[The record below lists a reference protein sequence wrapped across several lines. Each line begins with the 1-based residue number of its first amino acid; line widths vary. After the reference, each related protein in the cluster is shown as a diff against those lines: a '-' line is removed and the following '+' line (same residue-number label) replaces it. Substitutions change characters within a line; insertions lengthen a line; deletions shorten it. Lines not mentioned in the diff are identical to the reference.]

1 MAIDRTESSITH
13 NESDSMI
20 SAAVKTAMTEHSK
33 IITSITKTTPSV
45 IPKMASPRRD
55 KKAKL
60 NELQ

>member
-20 SAAVKTAMTEHSK
+20 SAAVKTAMTEASK
-33 IITSITKTTPSV
+33 IITSITKTPSIV
-45 IPKMASPRRD
+45 PKMASPRAN